1 MKRAM
6 SNLSPEEIG
15 QLALRFAP
23 EGMLE
28 APVPFGGGHIND
40 TYLFSPAGEKGV
52 RYVLQRINRT
62 AFPHPED
69 VMDNMLRV
77 TQHLR
82 EQIVLRG
89 GDPQRETL
97 RLLRTQDGLF
107 FAVDRNGDY
116 WRSYSFV
123 SDSVS
128 YDRSDDER
136 IFRESGRAFGRF
148 LSMLDGFDAASLHET
163 IGRFHDTPHRF
174 AALHEA
180 VARDAA
186 GRAGGVRD
194 LMMPGLCA
202 YDFGDAIRYGASTAA
217 EDERDLSRVN
227 LSLPLYRAYAEGYLS
242 EVGDVLTGEELR
254 SLPVGAK
261 MMTLETGVRFLTDY
275 LDGDVYFKVACPDH
289 NLVRA
294 RTQLKLLQDMDAH
307 WDEMVSVIVEL
318 DSRKKGGA

>member
-1 MKRAM
+1 
-6 SNLSPEEIG
+6 
-15 QLALRFAP
+15 
-23 EGMLE
+23 
-28 APVPFGGGHIND
+28 
-40 TYLFSPAGEKGV
+40 
-52 RYVLQRINRT
+52 
-62 AFPHPED
+62 
-69 VMDNMLRV
+69 MDNMLRV

-128 YDRSDDER
+128 YDRSGDER

-163 IGRFHDTPHRF
+163 IERFHDTPHRF

-186 GRAGGVRD
+186 AAPGVC
-194 LMMPGLCA
+194 G
-202 YDFGDAIRYGASTAA
+202 I
-217 EDERDLSRVN
+217 
-227 LSLPLYRAYAEGYLS
+227 
-242 EVGDVLTGEELR
+242 
-254 SLPVGAK
+254 
-261 MMTLETGVRFLTDY
+261 
-275 LDGDVYFKVACPDH
+275 
-289 NLVRA
+289 
-294 RTQLKLLQDMDAH
+294 
-307 WDEMVSVIVEL
+307 
-318 DSRKKGGA
+318 

>member
-1 MKRAM
+1 M

-15 QLALRFAP
+15 RLALRFAP
-23 EGMLE
+23 EGVID

-52 RYVLQRINRT
+52 RYVLQRINKT

-82 EQIVLRG
+82 GQIVLRG

-97 RLLRTQDGLF
+97 RLLRTQDGHF

-128 YDRSDDER
+128 YDRSGDER

-148 LSMLDGFDAASLHET
+148 LAHDSCRALLECLRDIFMS
-163 IGRFHDTPHRF
+163 IGRI
-174 AALHEA
+174 AADGDEQVTRLHG
-180 VARDAA
+180 A
-186 GRAGGVRD
+186 GIISYLA
-194 LMMPGLCA
+194 
-202 YDFGDAIRYGASTAA
+202 DFGIPCCGAFQH
-217 EDERDLSRVN
+217 RN
-227 LSLPLYRAYAEGYLS
+227 I
-242 EVGDVLTGEELR
+242 
-254 SLPVGAK
+254 
-261 MMTLETGVRFLTDY
+261 FQ
-275 LDGDVYFKVACPDH
+275 
-289 NLVRA
+289 
-294 RTQLKLLQDMDAH
+294 QLL
-307 WDEMVSVIVEL
+307 
-318 DSRKKGGA
+318 